1 MTAKERQHLDAAE
14 AGLQIMD
21 DNNGLWT
28 GQTAYEDAHTAL
40 VDKIEEIYE
49 TDGIGVTDNKG
60 AARTKKTIRL
70 DNGIKANIICGP
82 LKTFLLSLPDET
94 QETTV
99 HFSASQLTYGSEKT
113 LLARWKK
120 VIDVANLPAN
130 AAFFTGGYDIT
141 TGMVTILNDGRTEF
155 MTKAPTPKAKRAVK
169 NTAKKDLKTEF
180 HDLSKI
186 ITGIVSLAQG
196 KKGTQKTFVEALE
209 NAFGIDDTGGRLV
222 NAVYSV
228 RDLATNVPVNKIKF
242 TFTKGTVTFV
252 QYSTK
257 KGLVT
262 VKGKEQGNWTLTVE
276 GKTYTTQL
284 LPNQAFDPEKP
295 I

>member
-82 LKTFLLSLPDET
+82 LKTFLLAIPDET

-120 VIDVANLPAN
+120 VIDVASLPAN
-130 AAFFTGGYDIT
+130 AAFFTGEYDIT
-141 TGMVTILNDGRTEF
+141 AAMVTILNDGRTEF
-155 MTKAPTPKAKRAVK
+155 KIGRAHV
-169 NTAKKDLKTEF
+169 
-180 HDLSKI
+180 
-186 ITGIVSLAQG
+186 
-196 KKGTQKTFVEALE
+196 
-209 NAFGIDDTGGRLV
+209 
-222 NAVYSV
+222 
-228 RDLATNVPVNKIKF
+228 
-242 TFTKGTVTFV
+242 
-252 QYSTK
+252 
-257 KGLVT
+257 
-262 VKGKEQGNWTLTVE
+262 
-276 GKTYTTQL
+276 
-284 LPNQAFDPEKP
+284 
-295 I
+295 